1 MKSIK
6 LLASLLVAALCSSTG
21 MAQTWD
27 FSSVS
32 STDQTNLAADAT
44 NWTLDNSGSN
54 NRYKSNNTYTSGA
67 LTANGVELEFTK
79 GLLFT
84 ATAADAIRVDIAGKR
99 LALNQAKTSIIIPG
113 LAAGAKVT
121 VNGKTSSKT
130 AARCLTAT
138 NLTSVSGSW
147 GTTSLEEVTNVG
159 TVTAAGD
166 VTITCDGGFYIYSL
180 TVTTSGTTD
189 PSTPTETTYN
199 SVAKNTAK
207 NQMHVAFASETRY
220 YNTDDVK
227 VALDNAN
234 GSVTVSPVSG
244 TWTDVFTGSVTG
256 LSFALAEKTGG
267 DVDNTGDKVKITKS
281 AGWNNAAYIEW
292 SLYTGATSY
301 NVYVK
306 GGQYSDFT
314 KIDYQLVRN
323 YGTFGRADALGL
335 KAGTYEVKVVPVV
348 SGTEKTAAANTATS
362 IIVKDHDRSG
372 YAFTSSH
379 VPGAYNLDGTLK
391 SNAVVV
397 YITDANKNTVKQS
410 VVNTNK
416 GATELT
422 GFNTI
427 IGGLKKGLDSR
438 PFVFRII
445 GCISTPSDAD
455 KGDILI
461 DLGGKTTCAG
471 VTIEGV
477 GNDAVAYGWGIRVKN
492 ATDCEI
498 SNLGFMYCASDEGD
512 NIGLQQDNEYI
523 WVHNCDMF
531 YGKAGSDADQVKGD
545 GALDC
550 KGSNYVTFSYNHFW
564 DNGKCNLLGLNE
576 GNNDFY
582 ITYHHNWYDHS
593 DSRHPRC
600 RYYNAHVY
608 NNYFDGN
615 AKYGIGASLT
625 SNVFADRNYFRNT
638 NSPMLIKGQGT
649 DKNDA
654 TFKDASAGMIKAY
667 GNVFAEKSAKFSY
680 ITYATDNTDFDAYEV
695 SDPTATVP
703 STVTAKK
710 GGTTYRNFDTNASTF
725 YSYTPDNASDV
736 PSVVAGQYGA
746 GRVEHGDFQWTFTN
760 STDDASYDVNT
771 ALQSAV
777 VGYKTSFK
785 SIFDGENDS
794 SSSESGTTGDDSS
807 SSSGSGNSGSS
818 SESGT
823 TGGDA
828 ITTGVVSFTGSTP
841 SSSIVTVS
849 GSYATNKGSVT
860 YNGTTYS
867 TCVKMEKATSITV
880 SPTVACTIVLVTD
893 GAGKKI
899 KVDGTKQTLDSNGL
913 YSFAATAGTTY
924 TITKGDSLNL
934 FAIVLQ

>member
-6 LLASLLVAALCSSTG
+6 LLASLLAAALCSTAG

-32 STDQTNLAADAT
+32 TADQTNLAADAT
-44 NWTLDNSGSN
+44 NWDHETGTND
-54 NRYKSNNTYTSGA
+54 RYKSKNNYTAEA
-67 LTANGVELEFTK
+67 LKASSTELEFTK

-84 ATAADAIRVDIAGKR
+84 ATVADAIRVDVSGNR
-99 LALNQAKTSIIIPG
+99 LALNKANTSIIIPG
-113 LAAGAKVT
+113 LAAGATVT
-121 VNGKTSSKT
+121 VSGKTSSKT

-138 NLTSVSGSW
+138 NLTSVSGAW
-147 GTTSLEEVTNVG
+147 GTTSLDAVTNVG

-166 VTITCDGGFYIYSL
+166 VTITCDGGFYIYSIA
-180 TVTTSGTTD
+180 VTTSGTTD

-207 NQMHVAFASETRY
+207 NQMRVAFASETRY

-227 VALDNAN
+227 VALDNAK
-234 GSVTVSPVSG
+234 GSVTVSPITG

-292 SLYTGATSY
+292 NLYSGATSY

-323 YGTFGRADALGL
+323 YGTYGRADALGL

-348 SGTEKTAAANTATS
+348 SGAEKTSAANTATS
-362 IIVKDHDRSG
+362 LIVKDHDRSG
-372 YAFTSSH
+372 YAFTNSH
-379 VPGAYNLDGTLK
+379 APGAYNLDGTLK

-397 YITDANKNTVKQS
+397 YVTDATKNS
-410 VVNTNK
+410 VTQGVVVSK
-416 GATELT
+416 TETTLT
-422 GFNTI
+422 GFANI
-427 IGGLKKGLDSR
+427 LQGLKKGNEPR

-445 GCISTPSDAD
+445 GCISTPTGDGVD
-455 KGDILI
+455 KGDLVI

-477 GNDAVAYGWGIRVKN
+477 GNDAVANEWGIRVKN
-492 ATDCEI
+492 SSDVEI
-498 SNLGFMYCASDEGD
+498 SNLGFLNCSSSEGD
-512 NIGLQQDNEYI
+512 NIGLQQKNSYI

-531 YGKAGSDADQVKGD
+531 YGGPGGDSDQAKGD

-550 KGSNYVTFSYNHFW
+550 KDSNNVTFSYNHFW
-564 DNGKCNLLGLNE
+564 DNGKCNLLGLSE
-576 GNNDFY
+576 GTSDYY

-600 RYYNAHVY
+600 RYFNAHVY

-615 AKYGIGASLT
+615 AKYGIGASEK

-638 NSPMLIKGQGT
+638 NKPMLTKGQGT
-649 DKNDA
+649 DSSDD
-654 TFKDASAGMIKAY
+654 TFDDNNAGMIKAY
-667 GNVFAEKSAKFSY
+667 GNVFAEKGSKFSY
-680 ITYATDNTDFDAYEV
+680 ITYAQDNTSFDAYEV
-695 SDPTATVP
+695 SSPTETVP
-703 STVTAKK
+703 SSVKSFV
-710 GGTTYRNFDTNASTF
+710 GGITYRNFDTNASTF

-736 PSVVAGQYGA
+736 PSVVMGQYGA

-760 STDDASYDVNT
+760 STDDASYAVNSALKT
-771 ALQSAV
+771 AILN
-777 VGYKTSFK
+777 YKTTLK
-785 SIFDGENDS
+785 GIFDGE
-794 SSSESGTTGDDSS
+794 
-807 SSSGSGNSGSS
+807 NSGSS
-818 SESGT
+818 SESGSGDSGSGDSGSSSESGS
-823 TGGDA
+823 TGGEA

-849 GSYATNKGSVT
+849 GNYSTEKSPVT
-860 YNGTTYS
+860 YNGTTYT
-867 TCVKMEKATSITV
+867 TCVKMEGATSITV
-880 SPTVACTIVLVTD
+880 TPTVACSIVLVTD

-913 YSFAATAGTTY
+913 YSFSATAGTKY
-924 TITKGDSLNL
+924 TITKGDSINL